1 MGLSE
6 RVIYNYFMAR
16 FRKQSVIKGQII
28 IEGGAHV
35 WSHELFIATAL
46 SNVGYTVR
54 FIPEHGSVHSADA
67 YLNNTIFE
75 FKAPEGS
82 TVKAVERNLVRALS
96 QSSNIVISTVRMK
109 KIQDRS
115 VESFLIRRLR
125 EGKGIRH
132 LIFVTREGKVIDI
145 NNLA

>member
-1 MGLSE
+1 MPK
-6 RVIYNYFMAR
+6 YMNHATP
-16 FRKQSVIKGQII
+16 KGQTII
-28 IEGGAHV
+28 DSGVHV
-35 WSHELFIATAL
+35 WSHELFIASAL
-46 SNVGYTVR
+46 SNAGYTVR
-54 FIPEHGSVHSADA
+54 FIPEHGSSHSADA

-115 VESFLIRRLR
+115 VQSFLVSRLR
-125 EGKGIRH
+125 EGRGIKR
-132 LIFVTREGKVIDI
+132 LLFVTRDGRVIDI
-145 NNLA
+145 NDLV